1 MLDWL
6 KKEIKLEAGK
16 YYEIENDNV
25 RIKPLGS
32 GEFHIECMGNVVR
45 FNMHAMLAQEYV
57 KRFMTTQIDE
67 NNPMLLKSDKELKE
81 ILKYKELDEDWETCA
96 EIKKILDIRHG
107 KKED

>member
-1 MLDWL
+1 MWDWF
-6 KKEIKLEAGK
+6 KKEIKLGVGK
-16 YYEIENDNV
+16 YYDVEDDNV

-57 KRFMTTQIDE
+57 KRFMTPQIGE

-81 ILKYKELDEDWETCA
+81 ILKDKELDEDWETCA